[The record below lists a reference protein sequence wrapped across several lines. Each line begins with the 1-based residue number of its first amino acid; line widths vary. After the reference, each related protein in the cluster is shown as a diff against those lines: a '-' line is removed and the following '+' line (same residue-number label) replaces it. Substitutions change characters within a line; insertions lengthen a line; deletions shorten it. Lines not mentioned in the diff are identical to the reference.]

1 MSERGRACRV
11 LGWACMGVGVVCV
24 AWEWVTMRGR
34 GRAWRVR
41 GWPCVDVVGRGM
53 GVGVDV
59 GSDSSLQ
66 FNVLKKIQN

>member
-1 MSERGRACRV
+1 MN
-11 LGWACMGVGVVCV
+11 VGVRAVCLGGH
-24 AWEWVTMRGR
+24 AWAWVWC
-34 GRAWRVR
+34 AWRVR
-41 GWPCVDVVGRGM
+41 GWPCVDVVGRGL